1 MTTFNVYKSQDDG
14 SRTLLYSTENEE
26 DAKSELDKLAQE
38 LLNANDSSVIF
49 YEGIDYFDK

>member
-26 DAKSELDKLAQE
+26 DAKSEMDKFTQE
-38 LLNANDSSVIF
+38 LINANDPSVIF
-49 YEGIDYFDK
+49 HEGIDYFEK